1 MICSMW
7 PSSLLLITETVN
19 STHISLSNIHY
30 IMKRHWMQNTHKYT
44 HTLTN
49 NNKTCHLLTKFPWS
63 ANRKQRN
70 KQQKLTNPPLS
81 PLPTDLHSKF
91 KKMQLEYVLSV
102 ALLASGKHFQV
113 TGIYQHV
120 QPSVCYHHTKAR
132 KIQLEQFLRNE
143 CPRVPEHNH
152 LPCSHMH
159 KPKSK
164 NSKLNL
170 CTCEQ

>member
-7 PSSLLLITETVN
+7 PSSLLLITE
-19 STHISLSNIHY
+19 SQQHPHKLI
-30 IMKRHWMQNTHKYT
+30 KYT
-44 HTLTN
+44 LYHEKTLNAEHTQIHTLTN
-49 NNKTCHLLTKFPWS
+49 NNKTCHLPTKFPWS
-63 ANRKQRN
+63 ANRKQKN

-102 ALLASGKHFQV
+102 ALLVSGKHFQV

-159 KPKSK
+159 RPKSK